1 MVYQKILYNLKVS
14 ENILYSITREG
25 VDVRNTIATLYD
37 KYPNSFIPL
46 VIIWTFSIMSFYGV
60 YVGIEFLCKYIRKYY
75 YVQHNYIMTLISIA
89 VSAFLLMLVWE
100 FINNITIFIC
110 ELFNITFYT
119 SAYILCFIAFISF
132 AVSFEVKE
140 HAQNEK
146 EE

>member
-14 ENILYSITREG
+14 KKILYSITREG

-37 KYPNSFIPL
+37 KYPNAFIPL

>member
-14 ENILYSITREG
+14 EKILYSITREG

-37 KYPNSFIPL
+37 KYPNAFIPL

>member
-14 ENILYSITREG
+14 EKILYSITREG
-25 VDVRNTIATLYD
+25 IDVRNTIATLYD
-37 KYPNSFIPL
+37 KYPNAFIPL